1 MSESCQVRSWFLKIH
16 GRWTGS
22 RVLSSSW
29 LKVAHKPGPFNL
41 PLPVQDLRSGTRLDE
56 QLLRKSPATTVPVR
70 RDASGTRIATLNR

>member
-1 MSESCQVRSWFLKIH
+1 M
-16 GRWTGS
+16 
-22 RVLSSSW
+22 
-29 LKVAHKPGPFNL
+29 AYKPGPFNL